1 MLHLSPSTDANADRL
16 REEIARQHEIATNE
30 FSQRVMAT
38 ALAFAICAIFAPAW
52 LMGLLFAINFS
63 AEVTCDRAMN
73 GLDPAKSP
81 WRYRAAIWAMVT
93 MEATL
98 MIGTGLVWLEESSYA
113 KAVAVG
119 ISMATL
125 LHLSSIRSIH
135 LPMGSAGIAAVG
147 AVAFIFNT
155 YYWTSAGDW
164 RGLVVCTITAS
175 AGLGY
180 AAVAMVSNHKLH
192 RASAA
197 AASDARAS
205 DAAKGRF
212 LAQISHELRT
222 PLNAV
227 IGLGE
232 IEAASATGQTRERL
246 KTMVTSARD
255 LSVMLDD
262 ALDYSALTD
271 GRVPISPRPAVI
283 RSELAALVFIFE
295 TQARKQGR
303 DIRLSVAKEVP
314 KTLRLDSQRL
324 RQCLSNLIGNAIK
337 HASGGPVLTTVGYE
351 APFLVIDVSDEGE
364 GIPEELRE
372 RIFEPFFRG
381 SGESP
386 GVGLGLAISRAL
398 AQQMGGD
405 LVLVPTPRGTTFR
418 LSVEAPEVAD
428 AAPKATTSDFTGR
441 TVLVVD
447 DIATNRLVAAQL
459 TLAAGAQVVE
469 AASGAEALE
478 RLERGGIDLVLLDMM
493 MPEMDGQETLRR
505 IRARPGPRV
514 PVVAMTADIL
524 AARRE
529 AQEAEPLDG
538 FLPKPILPETL
549 RAVLASVLAKR
560 DG

>member
-1 MLHLSPSTDANADRL
+1 MLHLSPSTDANGARL
-16 REEIARQHEIATNE
+16 REEIARQHEIASSE
-30 FSQRVMAT
+30 FWQRVLAT
-38 ALAFAICAIFAPAW
+38 GLAFVICSIFAPAW
-52 LMGLLFAINFS
+52 LMGLLFALNFG
-63 AEVTCDRAMN
+63 AEVTADRALN
-73 GLDPAKSP
+73 GLDPARSP
-81 WRYRAAIWAMVT
+81 WRYRAAMGGMVI

-98 MIGTGLVWLEESSYA
+98 MVGTGLVWQEDDPYA

-135 LPMGSAGIAAVG
+135 LPMGSVGIAAVG
-147 AVAFIFNT
+147 VVAFIFNT
-155 YYWTSAGDW
+155 YYWTNAGDW

-192 RASAA
+192 RASATA
-197 AASDARAS
+197 AADARAS

-232 IEAASATGQTRERL
+232 IEAATAQGQTRERL
-246 KTMVTSARD
+246 RTMVTSARD
-255 LSVMLDD
+255 LAVMLDD
-262 ALDYSALTD
+262 ALDYSALRD
-271 GRVPISPRPAVI
+271 GRVPISPRPANV
-283 RSELAALVFIFE
+283 RSELSALSFVFE
-295 TQARKQGR
+295 TQARKLGR
-303 DIRLSVAKEVP
+303 DVRIEIADTVP
-314 KTLRLDSQRL
+314 ASLRLDSQRL
-324 RQCLSNLIGNAIK
+324 RQCLGNMIGNALK
-337 HASGGPVLTTVGYE
+337 HANEGAVVATVTYQ
-351 APFLVIDVSDEGE
+351 APYLVIDVTDDGP
-364 GIPEELRE
+364 GIPDTLGE

-381 SGESP
+381 SGDSP

-398 AQQMGGD
+398 ARQMGGD
-405 LVLVPTPRGTTFR
+405 LVLVPGTRGSTFR
-418 LSVEAPEVAD
+418 LTVEAPTIA
-428 AAPKATTSDFTGR
+428 AAPVRAMTADVTGR
-441 TVLVVD
+441 TILIVD

-459 TLAAGAQVVE
+459 LLATGARVVE

-478 RLERGGIDLVLLDMM
+478 RLDQGDIDLVLLDMM
-493 MPEMDGQETLRR
+493 MPGMDGQETLRR

-524 AARRE
+524 AARRD
-529 AQEAEPLDG
+529 AQGPAELDG

-549 RAVLASVLAKR
+549 RDVLAQVLPSR
-560 DG
+560 GP